1 MAVIKLYG
9 RERELGLLRRLR
21 EPFLAVVQTSL
32 LKKLVSKSLKTPR
45 QFHLV
50 KERFKR
56 VDAER
61 LSGSPPEAL
70 DREVELPLA
79 PNDYEGEEDGIKFV
93 PLWRWLLE

>member
-1 MAVIKLYG
+1 M
-9 RERELGLLRRLR
+9 
-21 EPFLAVVQTSL
+21 
-32 LKKLVSKSLKTPR
+32 
-45 QFHLV
+45 

>member
-1 MAVIKLYG
+1 M
-9 RERELGLLRRLR
+9 
-21 EPFLAVVQTSL
+21 

-56 VDAER
+56 FIAEW
-61 LSGSPPEAL
+61 LSGGPPEAL

-79 PNDYEGEEDGIKFV
+79 PSDYEGEEDGIKFV

>member
-1 MAVIKLYG
+1 
-9 RERELGLLRRLR
+9 
-21 EPFLAVVQTSL
+21 
-32 LKKLVSKSLKTPR
+32 
-45 QFHLV
+45 V

-56 VDAER
+56 VVAER

-70 DREVELPLA
+70 DRKVELPLA

>member
-1 MAVIKLYG
+1 M
-9 RERELGLLRRLR
+9 
-21 EPFLAVVQTSL
+21 
-32 LKKLVSKSLKTPR
+32 
-45 QFHLV
+45 

-56 VDAER
+56 VIAEWP
-61 LSGSPPEAL
+61 SGGPPEAL